1 MRSLLS
7 LACPLVS
14 LVGVALGACVDAPFP
29 ESPPAARVI
38 TAWDPRACEG
48 SHRVAVEL
56 EDDFGA
62 LVSGSTPCPHAAV
75 TLPVAHYGIYRG
87 RVYAW
92 ELDED
97 PPIRSELPVQLT
109 VDEPVVRWIV
119 PTPR

>member
-7 LACPLVS
+7 LAS
-14 LVGVALGACVDAPFP
+14 LFASGAGACVDAPFP
-29 ESPPAARVI
+29 EAPPAARVV
-38 TAWDPRACEG
+38 TAWDPRGCEG
-48 SHRVAVEL
+48 AHRVVVEL

-62 LVSGSTPCPHAAV
+62 LVRGSTPCTHASV
-75 TLPVAHYGIYRG
+75 TLPVAHFGIYRG

-109 VDEPVVRWIV
+109 VDEPVVRWFV
-119 PTPR
+119 PTPQ